1 VCLTFVG
8 TPSIYNSSGTLQ
20 GATVSTGYWYL
31 KGNNMSATG
40 MRGWSSAT
48 WSNGA
53 RLSVP
58 FTGIYSIHFT
68 FDSASLPAIFIS
80 KNLMNGADINDSSD
94 NCLAVAYV
102 AGPQQTISTT
112 VHLYNTDYINF
123 GFVVSSGSTT
133 PAYRTRM
140 SMYLIQ
146 KTG

>member
-1 VCLTFVG
+1 MFKTYIRI
-8 TPSIYNSSGTLQ
+8 PSVYNSSGTLQ

-31 KGNNMSATG
+31 KGNNTSTNGTA
-40 MRGWSSAT
+40 GWPSAT

-58 FTGIYSIHFT
+58 YSGIYSIHFT

-80 KNLMNGADINDSSD
+80 KNLMNGADINDLSD
-94 NCLAVAYV
+94 NCLAVAFV

-112 VHLYNTDYINF
+112 VHLYTTDYINF
-123 GFVVSSGSTT
+123 GFVVSSGSIT

-146 KTG
+146 KTE